1 MRPLT
6 LHIEGFGVFREPV
19 DISFEDV
26 EYFALVGP
34 TGAGKSTVIDAI
46 CFALYGSV
54 PRYGD
59 ERLVSRAVSVG
70 RQEAKVS
77 LTFAV
82 GDARYQATRVVRVR
96 EGSATT
102 AEAVLEELVAEEGAP
117 THLIASK
124 AREMRP
130 AVEQLLGLPF
140 AHFIKSVV
148 LPQGEFAKFLH
159 DEPAKRQDLL
169 SRLLDLDVY
178 ELIGQQSPAG
188 RG

>member
-102 AEAVLEELVAEEGAP
+102 AEAVLEELVA
-117 THLIASK
+117 
-124 AREMRP
+124 
-130 AVEQLLGLPF
+130 
-140 AHFIKSVV
+140 
-148 LPQGEFAKFLH
+148 
-159 DEPAKRQDLL
+159 
-169 SRLLDLDVY
+169 
-178 ELIGQQSPAG
+178 
-188 RG
+188 